1 MIEAEAESVLSK
13 TTGITIGLGI
23 VVLGAAITAA
33 WWFGNWTG
41 ADSAW
46 KNMTASQL
54 DLIEIRLKS
63 IEQGQI
69 QDRWTG
75 SDMER
80 WADRLAEDNPDID
93 VPTPLRR

>member
-1 MIEAEAESVLSK
+1 MIETEAVLSK
-13 TTGITIGLGI
+13 TTGITIGLGV

-46 KNMTASQL
+46 KAGANAQL
-54 DLIEIRLKS
+54 SLIEVRLES

-69 QDRWTG
+69 EDRWTG
-75 SDMER
+75 SDMDR
-80 WADRLAEDNPDID
+80 WSKRLAEDNPDLD
-93 VPTPLRR
+93 VPKPLRR